1 MQLTGTYIFTSDF
14 GDNEYTNP
22 TLEVTPKV
30 YEVDPSSMTINV
42 EIKLIGTDY
51 KVSPNINPV
60 SVNNLDYN
68 AGELVDRIIE
78 RLEEFKI

>member
-22 TLEVTPKV
+22 TLEVSPDVFFKSEQMV
-30 YEVDPSSMTINV
+30 VFV

-51 KVSPNINPV
+51 KVSPDINPV
-60 SVNNLDYN
+60 PVNNGDYN
-68 AGELVDRIIE
+68 AGELVDRIVE
-78 RLEEFKI
+78 RLEDFKI